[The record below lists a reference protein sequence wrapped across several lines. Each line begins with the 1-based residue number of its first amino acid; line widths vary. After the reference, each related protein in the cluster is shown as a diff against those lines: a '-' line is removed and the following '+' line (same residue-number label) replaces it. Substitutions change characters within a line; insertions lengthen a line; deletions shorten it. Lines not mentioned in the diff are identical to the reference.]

1 MGVFFRKAIAG
12 GLLVL
17 LPLFILCL
25 FAWWV
30 LGTLTGFL
38 SPLALWLAQE
48 LGLMDW
54 VGYALVVVAIVLL
67 CFTVGSLVMT
77 RLGAWLHR
85 QFDERMQKVAPGY
98 RMVREIVQQL
108 FGDSKQSPFSQGK
121 VARVWPSG
129 RGQGV
134 SLTGIVT
141 SWHDNGGATVFLPT
155 GPNPTTGLV
164 LHVAQEHLEL
174 LPNVPVD
181 SAFRT
186 IIACGAGSAQ
196 LLAAVVPAS
205 VQKDTAAS

>member
-1 MGVFFRKAIAG
+1 
-12 GLLVL
+12 
-17 LPLFILCL
+17 
-25 FAWWV
+25 
-30 LGTLTGFL
+30 
-38 SPLALWLAQE
+38 
-48 LGLMDW
+48 
-54 VGYALVVVAIVLL
+54 
-67 CFTVGSLVMT
+67 MT
-77 RLGAWLHR
+77 
-85 QFDERMQKVAPGY
+85 QVAPGY
-98 RMVREIVQQL
+98 RMIREIVQQL
-108 FGDSKQSPFSQGK
+108 FGDSKQSPFAQGK

-174 LPNVPVD
+174 LPAVPVD

-196 LLAAVVPAS
+196 LLATVAAAGNDQNRP
-205 VQKDTAAS
+205 AAS